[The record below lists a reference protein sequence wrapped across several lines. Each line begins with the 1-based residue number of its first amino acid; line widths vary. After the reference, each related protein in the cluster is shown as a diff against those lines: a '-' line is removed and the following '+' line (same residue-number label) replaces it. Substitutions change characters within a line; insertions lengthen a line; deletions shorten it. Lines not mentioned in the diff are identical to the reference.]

1 MQEKLDLTYNDA
13 VQAIKQAILSSQ
25 LRATRHV
32 NEEQLAL
39 YFGIGKYISENTR
52 EGKWGTSAVE
62 SISRQLS
69 AELPGLKG
77 YSVRNLKLMR
87 QFYEEW
93 HGISNL
99 AATAAESSAQ
109 ELAATAAELGEDK
122 SSAAADEME
131 ISDIQNIVSNSIASR
146 NHPFPEYEM
155 TWDDFFSLGFTLHM
169 EILSKT
175 KTAEERAYYIHQ
187 AALYHW
193 DKYTLRDYLKEGIFH
208 HHAKLPNNFATTIP
222 ATRQAMKAMRMF
234 KDEYML
240 DFINVEQL
248 GERDEDI
255 DEAVVEKEI
264 VNNVKNFIIEFGRSF
279 TYKGSQVYY
288 DKLGHDHWVD
298 LLFFNRELQSLVVV
312 ELKSGKF
319 KPAYLGQ
326 LAAYLRVLD
335 DEEKLPNENP
345 SIGIILCKD
354 ADKAYVEYVLQDYNK
369 PTGVATYKTRQEQ
382 LKELLPDE
390 NKLKELL

>member
-1 MQEKLDLTYNDA
+1 MQNKIDPTYNNA

-52 EGKWGTSAVE
+52 EGKWGTGAVE

-77 YSVRNLKLMR
+77 YSATNLKYMR
-87 QFYEEW
+87 IFYEAW
-93 HGISNL
+93 IGLDKSS
-99 AATAAESSAQ
+99 ATADELEDGKSS
-109 ELAATAAELGEDK
+109 ATAAELQQ
-122 SSAAADEME
+122 AANQP
-131 ISDIQNIVSNSIASR
+131 ITLTNIAKQ
-146 NHPFPEYEM
+146 NHPFPKYEM

-175 KTAEERAYYIHQ
+175 KTAEERAFYIHQ

-193 DKYTLRDYLKEGIFH
+193 DKYTLRDYLKENIFLH
-208 HHAKLPNNFATTIP
+208 QTKLPNNFATTIP

-240 DFINVEQL
+240 DFINVEPL

-264 VNNVKNFIIEFGRSF
+264 VNNIKNFIIEFGRSF

-369 PTGVATYKTRQEQ
+369 PMGVATYKTRQEQ
-382 LKELLPDE
+382 LRELLPDE

>member
-13 VQAIKQAILSSQ
+13 VPAIKQAILSSQ

-109 ELAATAAELGEDK
+109 ELAAT
-122 SSAAADEME
+122 ADEME

-369 PTGVATYKTRQEQ
+369 PMGVSTYKSMSEMPEKFQQ
-382 LKELLPDE
+382 VMPDIE
-390 NKLKELL
+390 EMKKIL

>member
-1 MQEKLDLTYNDA
+1 M
-13 VQAIKQAILSSQ
+13 
-25 LRATRHV
+25 
-32 NEEQLAL
+32 AL

-52 EGKWGTSAVE
+52 EGKWGTNAVE
-62 SISRQLS
+62 NISRQLS
-69 AELPGLKG
+69 IELPGLKG
-77 YSVRNLKLMR
+77 FSATNLRYMR
-87 QFYEEW
+87 IFYEAW
-93 HGISNL
+93 
-99 AATAAESSAQ
+99 SS
-109 ELAATAAELGEDK
+109 LDK
-122 SSAAADEME
+122 SSATADDFKIGNSSALADEFQAQE
-131 ISDIQNIVSNSIASR
+131 SAAAAAELQQSEKQSVRLSSIAKAA
-146 NHPFPEYEM
+146 HPFPEFEM
-155 TWDDFFSLGFTLHM
+155 TWSDFFYIGFTHHM

-175 KTAEERAYYIHQ
+175 KTLEERTFYIHQ

-193 DKYTLRDYLKEGIFH
+193 DKYTLRDYLKADIYH
-208 HHAKLPNNFATTIP
+208 HQAQLPNNFATTIP
-222 ATRQAMKAMRMF
+222 ASRQAMKAMRMF

-255 DEAVVEKEI
+255 DEAIVEKEI
-264 VNNVKNFIIEFGRSF
+264 VNNIKNFIIEFGRSF
-279 TYKGSQVYY
+279 TYKGCQVHYE
-288 DKLGHDHWVD
+288 KLNQDHWVD

-354 ADKAYVEYVLQDYNK
+354 ANKAYVEYVLQDYNK
-369 PTGVATYKTRQEQ
+369 PMGVATYKTRREQ
-382 LKELLPDE
+382 LQELLPDE
-390 NKLKELL
+390 TKLKELL

>member
-1 MQEKLDLTYNDA
+1 MQNKIDPTYNNA

-52 EGKWGTSAVE
+52 EGKWGTGAVE

-77 YSVRNLKLMR
+77 YSATNLKYMR
-87 QFYEEW
+87 IFYEAW
-93 HGISNL
+93 IGLDKSS
-99 AATAAESSAQ
+99 ATADELEDGKSS
-109 ELAATAAELGEDK
+109 ATAAELQQ
-122 SSAAADEME
+122 AANQP
-131 ISDIQNIVSNSIASR
+131 ITLTNIAKQ

-175 KTAEERAYYIHQ
+175 KTAEERAFYIHQ

-193 DKYTLRDYLKEGIFH
+193 DKYTLRDYLKENIFLH
-208 HHAKLPNNFATTIP
+208 QTKLPNNFATTIP

-264 VNNVKNFIIEFGRSF
+264 VNNIKNFIIEFGRSF

-369 PTGVATYKTRQEQ
+369 PMGVATYKTRQEQ
-382 LKELLPDE
+382 LRELLPDE

>member
-1 MQEKLDLTYNDA
+1 MQEKLDLTYSDA

-52 EGKWGTSAVE
+52 EGKWGTGAVD
-62 SISRQLS
+62 SISRQLR

-77 YSVRNLKLMR
+77 YSGTNLKYMR
-87 QFYEEW
+87 LFYEAW
-93 HGISNL
+93 TGLDNSS
-99 AATAAESSAQ
+99 AVAAEIEEEKTSAV
-109 ELAATAAELGEDK
+109 
-122 SSAAADEME
+122 ADELQPADNQSLM
-131 ISDIQNIVSNSIASR
+131 SANIAKQ

-155 TWDDFFSLGFTLHM
+155 TWDDFFTLGFTLHM
-169 EILSKT
+169 EILSKA
-175 KTAEERAYYIHQ
+175 KTTEERAFYIHQ

-193 DKYTLRDYLKEGIFH
+193 DKYTLRDYLKADIFH
-208 HHAKLPNNFATTIP
+208 HQTKLPNNFATTIP

-255 DEAVVEKEI
+255 DEAVIEKEI
-264 VNNVKNFIIEFGRSF
+264 VNNIKNFIIQFGRSF

-369 PTGVATYKTRQEQ
+369 PMGVATYKTRQEQ

-390 NKLKELL
+390 EKLKELL